1 MAYLGRTAAVSDRPR
16 EPGQPSYTAGR
27 RIMKASAALRK
38 EVDSGDCWKGF
49 RPGDWTTS
57 INVRDFI
64 VRNVTPYKGNE
75 DFLAGPSQ
83 RTKAVWAK
91 LQPYFADERKKG
103 VLAVDAKTPSTL
115 LAHTAGYIDQAN
127 EVIVGLQTDQP
138 FKRAIFPYGGLRM
151 VEAGLK
157 AAGFEPDPAVHK
169 AFTNYRKSHNDGVF
183 DAYTP
188 EIMNCRRSG
197 IITGLPDAYGRGRI
211 IGDYRRV
218 ALCGVDRLLE
228 AKRSERAQI
237 DDMWPNDEIIRQ
249 REELAEQMRAL
260 EDLASMAKL
269 YGYDISKPAS
279 NAQEAFQ
286 WTYFA
291 YLGAIKEAN
300 GAAMSVGRISSF
312 LDVYIERDLK
322 DGVLDEAGA
331 QELWD
336 QLVQKLRIVRF
347 LRTPDYDALFS
358 GDPYWATECV
368 GGMDLD
374 GRALV
379 TKSSYRMLHTLYNL
393 GPAPEPNITIL
404 WSNQM
409 PAPFKR
415 YCVKVSK
422 DTSSLQYENDDL
434 MRPFW
439 GDDYGIACCVSA
451 MRLGK
456 QMQFFGARVNLAKAL
471 LYAINGGRDEVSG
484 EQVAPQTLPVSGEFL
499 DFDEVMAKFD
509 TTMEWLARTYVHA
522 MNCIHYMHDKYFY
535 ERLEMALHDRDI
547 LRTMAFGIAGLSVVA
562 DSLAAIKYAKVHV
575 IRDNTGLAVDYR
587 IEGTKGSNVVPQYG
601 NNDDR
606 VDSIAAELVTRFMQ
620 KIRKHP
626 TYRNATHTQ
635 SVLTITSNVVYGKTT
650 GNPPDGR
657 RKGEPFGPG
666 ANPMH
671 GRDSHGWLASC
682 LSVAKL
688 PYGDS
693 LDGISYTVSVAPQ
706 KAHLSP
712 EELVDGAV
720 KAFDVYFGHGGFHMN
735 LNVIEKETLEDA
747 MKNPDKYPQLTI
759 RVSGYAV
766 NFVRL
771 TPEQQRDVISRTFH
785 GQI

>member
-1 MAYLGRTAAVSDRPR
+1 MDATAAKSETHKDEHCWRDFH
-16 EPGQPSYTAGR
+16 PGS
-27 RIMKASAALRK
+27 
-38 EVDSGDCWKGF
+38 
-49 RPGDWTTS
+49 WTTS
-57 INVRDFI
+57 IDVRDFI
-64 VRNVTPYKGNE
+64 ARNATPYSGDEK
-75 DFLAGPSQ
+75 FLAGPSK
-83 RTKAVWAK
+83 RTKAVWEK
-91 LQPYFADERKKG
+91 LRPFFQDEQKKG
-103 VLAVDAKTPSTL
+103 VLAVDAHTPSTM
-115 LAHTAGYIDQAN
+115 LAHKAGYIDKAN

-138 FKRAIFPYGGLRM
+138 FKRAIFPFGGLRM

-157 AAGFEPDPAVHK
+157 AAGFDADATVHET
-169 AFTNYRKSHNDGVF
+169 FTKYRKTHNDGVF

-188 EIMNCRRSG
+188 EIMRCRKSG

-218 ALCGVDRLLE
+218 ALYGVDRLLE
-228 AKRSERAQI
+228 VKKEERRQI
-237 DDMWPNDEIIRQ
+237 DDMWPTDEVIRQ
-249 REELAEQMRAL
+249 REELAEQIRAL
-260 EDLASMAKL
+260 EDLVAMAKL
-269 YGYDISKPAS
+269 YDCDIGRPADD
-279 NAQEAFQ
+279 AQEAVQ
-286 WTYFA
+286 WTYLA
-291 YLGAIKEAN
+291 YLGAVKEAN
-300 GAAMSVGRISSF
+300 GAAMSIGRISSF
-312 LDVYIERDLK
+312 LDIYIERDLREK
-322 DGVLDEAGA
+322 TLDEAGA

-347 LRTPDYDALFS
+347 LRTPEYDALFS

-368 GGMDLD
+368 GGIGLD
-374 GRALV
+374 GQSLV
-379 TKSSYRMLHTLYNL
+379 TKSSYRMLHTLTNL
-393 GPAPEPNITIL
+393 GPAPEPNITVF
-404 WSNQM
+404 WSKHLPEN
-409 PAPFKR
+409 FKK
-415 YCVKVSK
+415 YCVKVSR

-439 GDDYGIACCVSA
+439 GDDYGIACCVSG

-471 LYAINGGRDEVSG
+471 LYAINGGRDEISG
-484 EQVAPQTLPVSGEFL
+484 EQVAPASPPVTGEEL
-499 DFDEVMAKFD
+499 DYDDVRSKFD
-509 TTMEWLARTYVHA
+509 HVMEWLARTYVHA

-562 DSLAAIKYAKVHV
+562 DSLAAIKYGKVHV
-575 IRDNTGLAVDYR
+575 VRDNTGLVVDYKN
-587 IEGTKGSNVVPQYG
+587 ESKNPTPQFG

-606 VDSIAAELVTRFMQ
+606 VDGIASNIVTEFMQ

-635 SVLTITSNVVYGKTT
+635 SVLTITSNVVYGKAT
-650 GNPPDGR
+650 GNTPDGR
-657 RKGEPFGPG
+657 RKGEPFAPG

-688 PYGDS
+688 PYKDS

-706 KAHLSP
+706 KAHLSDK
-712 EELVDGAV
+712 ELVDAAV
-720 KAFDVYFGHGGFHMN
+720 KAFDVYFDQGGFHMN
-735 LNVIEKETLEDA
+735 LNVIDKETLQDA

-771 TPEQQRDVISRTFH
+771 TREQQQDVISRTFH
-785 GQI
+785 GQV

>member
-1 MAYLGRTAAVSDRPR
+1 M
-16 EPGQPSYTAGR
+16 E
-27 RIMKASAALRK
+27 AALKKRQAD
-38 EVDSGDCWKGF
+38 VDCWRGF
-49 RPGDWTTS
+49 KSGHWRNAID
-57 INVRDFI
+57 VRDFI
-64 VRNVTPYKGNE
+64 VRNVTPYSG
-75 DFLAGPSQ
+75 DDRFLAGPSK
-83 RTKAVWAK
+83 RTKAVWDK
-91 LQPYFADERKKG
+91 LQPYFQEERKKG
-103 VLAVDAKTPSTL
+103 VLAVDAKSPSTM
-115 LAHTAGYIDQAN
+115 LAHKPGYIDREN
-127 EVIVGLQTDQP
+127 EVIVGLQTDAP
-138 FKRAIFPYGGLRM
+138 FKRAIFPFGGLRM

-157 AAGFEPDPAVHK
+157 AAGFDADPQVHE
-169 AFTNYRKSHNDGVF
+169 AFTKYRKSHNDGVF

-188 EIMNCRRSG
+188 EIMRCRKSG

-218 ALCGVDRLLE
+218 ALYGVDRLIE
-228 AKRSERAQI
+228 TKQTERAQI
-237 DDMWPNDEIIRQ
+237 DDMWPSDEIIRQ
-249 REELAEQMRAL
+249 REESADQIRAL
-260 EDLASMAKL
+260 KDLTAMGKL
-269 YGYDISKPAS
+269 YGCDISRPAN
-279 NAQEAFQ
+279 NAQEAVQ
-286 WTYFA
+286 WTYLA

-300 GAAMSVGRISSF
+300 GAAMSIGRISSF
-312 LDVYIERDLK
+312 LDIYIERDLK
-322 DGVLDEAGA
+322 EGKLDEAGA

-368 GGMDLD
+368 GGIDLN
-374 GRALV
+374 GRPLV
-379 TKSSYRMLHTLYNL
+379 TKSSYRMLHTLSNL
-393 GPAPEPNITIL
+393 GPAPEPNITVL
-404 WSNQM
+404 WSKYM
-409 PAPFKR
+409 PDNFKR
-415 YCVKVSK
+415 YCVNISK
-422 DTSSLQYENDDL
+422 ETSSLQYENDDL
-434 MRPFW
+434 MRPYW

-451 MRLGK
+451 MKLGK

-471 LYAINGGRDEVSG
+471 LYAINGGRDEISG
-484 EQVAPQTLPVSGEFL
+484 DQIAPPTPSITGDVL
-499 DFDEVMAKFD
+499 DYDEVTEKFD
-509 TTMEWLARTYVHA
+509 VVMDWLARTYVHA

-562 DSLAAIKYAKVHV
+562 DSLSAIKYAKVRV
-575 IRDNTGLAVDYR
+575 IRDDTGLAVDYI
-587 IEGTKGSNVVPQYG
+587 IEGPGASAVPQFG

-606 VDSIAAELVTRFMQ
+606 VDSIAADLVTQFMQ

-626 TYRNATHTQ
+626 TYRNAIHTQ
-635 SVLTITSNVVYGKTT
+635 SVLTITSNVVYGKHT
-650 GNPPDGR
+650 GNTPDGR

-688 PYGDS
+688 PYSDAQ
-693 LDGISYTVSVAPQ
+693 DGISYTVSVAPQ
-706 KAHLSP
+706 KAHLS
-712 EELVDGAV
+712 ESQLLDGAV
-720 KAFDVYFGHGGFHMN
+720 KAIDMYFEQGGFHMN
-735 LNVIEKETLEDA
+735 LNVLDKETLEDA

-785 GQI
+785 GQL

>member
-1 MAYLGRTAAVSDRPR
+1 MNGNAAPV
-16 EPGQPSYTAGR
+16 AGV
-27 RIMKASAALRK
+27 A
-38 EVDSGDCWKGF
+38 VKGSEDPWRGF
-49 RPGDWTTS
+49 NPGDWRTS

-64 VRNVTPYKGNE
+64 ARNVTPYIGDE
-75 DFLAGPSQ
+75 QFLAPASVK
-83 RTKAVWAK
+83 TKAVWAK
-91 LQPYFADERKKG
+91 LQPYFQEERKKG
-103 VLAVDAKTPSTL
+103 VLAVDAKTPSTM
-115 LAHTAGYIDQAN
+115 LAHKPGYIDRDN

-138 FKRAIFPYGGLRM
+138 FKRAIFPFGGLRM

-157 AAGFEPDPAVHK
+157 AAGFEADPQVHE
-169 AFTNYRKSHNDGVF
+169 AFTKYRRSHNDGVF

-188 EIMNCRRSG
+188 EIMRCRKSSV
-197 IITGLPDAYGRGRI
+197 ITGLPDAYGRGRI

-218 ALCGVDRLLE
+218 ALYGVDRLLE
-228 AKRSERAQI
+228 VKGIERSQI
-237 DDMWPNDEIIRQ
+237 DDMWPTDEVIRL
-249 REELAEQMRAL
+249 REESAEQIRAL
-260 EDLASMAKL
+260 KDLAAMAKL
-269 YGYDISKPAS
+269 YGCDISRSAT
-279 NAQEAFQ
+279 NAREAFQ
-286 WTYFA
+286 WAYFA

-300 GAAMSVGRISSF
+300 GAAMSIGRISSF
-312 LDVYIERDLK
+312 LDIYIERDIREGK
-322 DGVLDEAGA
+322 LDEAGA

-347 LRTPDYDALFS
+347 LRTPEYDALFS

-374 GRALV
+374 GRTLV

-393 GPAPEPNITIL
+393 GPAPEPNITVL
-404 WSNQM
+404 WSKHL
-409 PAPFKR
+409 PDTFKR
-415 YCVKVSK
+415 FCVKVSR

-451 MRLGK
+451 MKLGK

-471 LYAINGGRDEVSG
+471 LYAINGGRDEISG
-484 EQVAPQTLPVSGEFL
+484 DQIAPPTPAVTSEFL
-499 DFDEVMAKFD
+499 DYDEVMKKFD

-562 DSLAAIKYAKVHV
+562 DSLSAIKYGKIRV
-575 IRDNTGLAVDYR
+575 IRDDKGLIVDYKN
-587 IEGTKGSNVVPQYG
+587 EGNANIPQFG

-606 VDSIAAELVTRFMQ
+606 VDKIASDLVTSFMQ

-635 SVLTITSNVVYGKTT
+635 SVLTITSNVVYGKAT
-650 GNPPDGR
+650 GNTPDGR

-671 GRDSHGWLASC
+671 GRDNHGWLASC

-688 PYGDS
+688 PYKDS
-693 LDGISYTVSVAPQ
+693 QDGISYTVSVAPQ
-706 KAHLSP
+706 KARLS
-712 EELVDGAV
+712 ERELIESAT
-720 KAFDVYFGHGGFHMN
+720 KAFDVYFDHGGFHMN
-735 LNVIEKETLEDA
+735 LNVIDKETLEDA

-771 TPEQQRDVISRTFH
+771 TPEQQRDVIGRTFH

>member
-1 MAYLGRTAAVSDRPR
+1 MP
-16 EPGQPSYTAGR
+16 
-27 RIMKASAALRK
+27 SAALK
-38 EVDSGDCWKGF
+38 EPEPQSKMDWRGF
-49 RPGDWTTS
+49 KPGAWMSAID
-57 INVRDFI
+57 VRDFI
-64 VRNVTPYKGNE
+64 VANATPYDGDE
-75 DFLAGPSQ
+75 SFLAGPTA

-91 LQPYFADERKKG
+91 LQPYFQDEQKKG
-103 VLAVDAKTPSTL
+103 VLAVDADHPSTM
-115 LAHTAGYIDQAN
+115 LAHAAGYIDRDN

-138 FKRAIFPYGGLRM
+138 FKRAIFPAGGLKM

-157 AAGFEPDPAVHK
+157 AAGFAANPQVHE
-169 AFTNYRKSHNDGVF
+169 AFTKYRKTHNDGVF

-188 EIMNCRRSG
+188 EILKCRRSG

-218 ALCGVDRLLE
+218 ALYGVDRLVE
-228 AKRSERAQI
+228 AKHAERDQLNE
-237 DDMWPNDEIIRQ
+237 MWPNDDVIRM
-249 REELAEQMRAL
+249 REELAEQLRAL
-260 EDLASMAKL
+260 KDLVAMGKL
-269 YGYDISKPAS
+269 YGCDLSRA
-279 NAQEAFQ
+279 AADAREAVQ
-286 WTYFA
+286 WTYLA
-291 YLGAIKEAN
+291 YLAAIKEAN
-300 GAAMSVGRISSF
+300 GAAMSIGRISTF

-322 DGVLDEAGA
+322 EGALDETGA

-336 QLVQKLRIVRF
+336 QIVQKLRIVRF

-368 GGMDLD
+368 GGMDMN
-374 GRALV
+374 GAPLV
-379 TKSSYRMLHTLYNL
+379 TKSSYRMLHTLTNL
-393 GPAPEPNITIL
+393 GPAPEPNITVL
-404 WSNQM
+404 WSRQM
-409 PAPFKR
+409 PETFKR
-415 YCVKVSK
+415 YCMQISK

-434 MRPFW
+434 MRPLW

-484 EQVAPQTLPVSGEFL
+484 EQVSPTAPAVTGDVL
-499 DFDEVMAKFD
+499 DYDDVMAKFD
-509 TTMEWLARTYVHA
+509 STMEWLARTYVHA

-562 DSLAAIKYAKVHV
+562 DSLAAIKFGKVRV
-575 IRDNTGLAVDYR
+575 VRDDTGLVTDY
-587 IEGTKGSNVVPQYG
+587 ISEGNDALPQFG

-606 VDSIAAELVTRFMQ
+606 VDTIAAELVTRFMQ
-620 KIRKHP
+620 KLRKHP

-635 SVLTITSNVVYGKTT
+635 SVLTITSNVVYGKAT
-650 GNPPDGR
+650 GNTPDGR

-688 PYGDS
+688 PYRDS
-693 LDGISYTVSVAPQ
+693 QDGISYTVSVAPQ
-706 KAHLSP
+706 KAHLS
-712 EELVDGAV
+712 EEDLIDGAT
-720 KAFDVYFGHGGFHMN
+720 KAFDMYFGQGGFHMN
-735 LNVIEKETLEDA
+735 LNVIDKDTLEDA
-747 MKNPDKYPQLTI
+747 MRNPDKYPQLTI

-766 NFVRL
+766 NFIRL
-771 TPEQQRDVISRTFH
+771 TPEQQRDVINRTFH
-785 GQI
+785 GQF

>member
-1 MAYLGRTAAVSDRPR
+1 MEG
-16 EPGQPSYTAGR
+16 TAGISHGSKGEHCWR
-27 RIMKASAALRK
+27 GFSSGSWRTRI
-38 EVDSGDCWKGF
+38 D
-49 RPGDWTTS
+49 
-57 INVRDFI
+57 VRDFI
-64 VRNVTPYKGNE
+64 INNVTSYVGDEK
-75 DFLAGPSQ
+75 FLTGPSK
-83 RTKAVWAK
+83 RTKAVWEK
-91 LQPYFADERKKG
+91 LQPYFEQERKKG
-103 VLAVDAKTPSTL
+103 VLAVDAHTPSTV
-115 LAHTAGYIDQAN
+115 LAHKPGYIDQEN
-127 EVIVGLQTDQP
+127 EIIVGLQTDQP

-157 AAGFEPDPAVHK
+157 AAGFEADPQVHE
-169 AFTNYRKSHNDGVF
+169 AFTKYRKTHNDGVF

-188 EIMNCRRSG
+188 EIMRCRKSG
-197 IITGLPDAYGRGRI
+197 IVTGLPDAYGRGRI

-218 ALCGVDRLLE
+218 ALYGVTRLLE
-228 AKRSERAQI
+228 VKHAERAQL
-237 DDMWPNDEIIRQ
+237 DDMWPTDEVIRQ
-249 REELAEQMRAL
+249 REEMAEQMRAL
-260 EDLASMAKL
+260 HDLAAMGKL
-269 YGYDISKPAS
+269 YECDIARPATD
-279 NAQEAFQ
+279 AQEAVQ
-286 WTYFA
+286 WTYLA
-291 YLGAIKEAN
+291 YLGAVKEAN
-300 GAAMSVGRISSF
+300 GAAMSIGRISAF
-312 LDVYIERDLK
+312 LDVFIERDLRE
-322 DGVLDEAGA
+322 GILDEAGA

-347 LRTPDYDALFS
+347 LRTPEYDALFS
-358 GDPYWATECV
+358 GDPYWATECI
-368 GGMDLD
+368 GGMSLD
-374 GRALV
+374 GEPLV
-379 TKSSYRMLHTLYNL
+379 TKSSYRLLHTLSNL
-393 GPAPEPNITIL
+393 GPAPEPNITVL
-404 WSNQM
+404 WSKHL
-409 PAPFKR
+409 PANFKR
-415 YCVKVSK
+415 YCVKMSR

-434 MRPFW
+434 MRPHW

-471 LYAINGGRDEVSG
+471 LYAINGGRDEISG
-484 EQVAPQTLPVSGEFL
+484 DQIAPTSPAVTGEVLEYDDVF
-499 DFDEVMAKFD
+499 EKFD
-509 TTMEWLARTYVHA
+509 HLMEWLARTYVHA

-562 DSLAAIKYAKVHV
+562 DSLAAIKYGKIHV
-575 IRDNTGLAVDYR
+575 VRDDTGLVVDFR
-587 IEGTKGSNVVPQYG
+587 NESNDAVPQFG

-606 VDSIAAELVTRFMQ
+606 VDLIAADVVTQFMQ

-635 SVLTITSNVVYGKTT
+635 SVLTITSNVVYGKHT
-650 GNPPDGR
+650 GNTPDGR

-688 PYGDS
+688 PYNDS

-706 KAHLSP
+706 KAHLSD
-712 EELVDGAV
+712 EQIVDEAV
-720 KAFDVYFGHGGFHMN
+720 KAFDVYFGAGGFHMN
-735 LNVIEKETLEDA
+735 LNVLDKATLEDA

-771 TPEQQRDVISRTFH
+771 TREQQQDVISRTFH

>member
-1 MAYLGRTAAVSDRPR
+1 
-16 EPGQPSYTAGR
+16 
-27 RIMKASAALRK
+27 MKGSAARRP
-38 EVDSGDCWKGF
+38 EADSGDCWNGF

-64 VRNVTPYKGNE
+64 VRNVKPYPGNE

-103 VLAVDAKTPSTL
+103 VLAVDVQTPSTL
-115 LAHTAGYIDQAN
+115 LAHKPGYIDREN

-151 VEAGLK
+151 VEAGIK
-157 AAGFEPDPAVHK
+157 AAGFEPDPLVHE
-169 AFTNYRKSHNDGVF
+169 AFTKYRKSHNDGVF

-218 ALCGVDRLLE
+218 ALYGVDRLLE
-228 AKRSERAQI
+228 AKREERAQI
-237 DDMWPNDEIIRQ
+237 DDMWPNDEIIRL
-249 REELAEQMRAL
+249 REELSEQMRAL
-260 EDLASMAKL
+260 KDLASMAKL
-269 YGYDISKPAS
+269 YGLDISKPAS

-286 WTYFA
+286 WTYLA

-300 GAAMSVGRISSF
+300 GAAMSIGRISTF
-312 LDVYIERDLK
+312 LDIYIERDLK
-322 DGVLDEAGA
+322 AGILDEARA

-374 GRALV
+374 GRTLV
-379 TKSSYRMLHTLYNL
+379 TKSSYRMLHTLSNL
-393 GPAPEPNITIL
+393 GPAPEPNITVL
-404 WSNQM
+404 WSNHM
-409 PAPFKR
+409 PNAFKR

-484 EQVAPQTLPVSGEFL
+484 DQVAPPTLPVSGDFL
-499 DFDEVMAKFD
+499 DYDDVMAKFD
-509 TTMEWLARTYVHA
+509 TTMEWLAKTYVHA

-562 DSLAAIKYAKVHV
+562 DSLSAIKYGKMRVS
-575 IRDNTGLAVDYR
+575 RDATGLIVDYQN
-587 IEGTKGSNVVPQYG
+587 EGNKSTPQFG

-606 VDSIAAELVTRFMQ
+606 VDQIASSLVTSFME

-635 SVLTITSNVVYGKTT
+635 SVLTITSNVVYGKAT
-650 GNPPDGR
+650 GNTPDGR

-688 PYGDS
+688 PYKDAQ
-693 LDGISYTVSVAPQ
+693 DGISYTVSIAPQ
-706 KAHLSP
+706 KAHLSDVQI
-712 EELVDGAV
+712 VDEAV
-720 KAFDVYFGHGGFHMN
+720 KAFDAYFERGGFHMN
-735 LNVIEKETLEDA
+735 LNVIDRETLEDA
-747 MKNPDKYPQLTI
+747 IKNPDKYPQLTI

-766 NFVRL
+766 NFIRL

>member
-1 MAYLGRTAAVSDRPR
+1 MKAGAAAV
-16 EPGQPSYTAGR
+16 
-27 RIMKASAALRK
+27 KK
-38 EVDSGDCWKGF
+38 EAKKDEDCWRGF
-49 RPGDWTTS
+49 KLGDWSRS

-64 VRNVTPYKGNE
+64 VRNVTPYDGDEK
-75 DFLAGPSQ
+75 FLAPASK
-83 RTKAVWAK
+83 RTKAVWEK
-91 LQPYFADERKKG
+91 LQPYFQAERKKG
-103 VLAVDAKTPSTL
+103 VLAVDAKNPSTL
-115 LAHTAGYIDQAN
+115 LAHKAGYIDRDN
-127 EVIVGLQTDQP
+127 EIIVGLQTDEP

-157 AAGFEPDPAVHK
+157 AAGFPADPQVHE
-169 AFTNYRKSHNDGVF
+169 AFTKYRKSHNDGVF

-188 EIMNCRRSG
+188 EIMKCRKSG
-197 IITGLPDAYGRGRI
+197 IVTGLPDAYGRGRI

-218 ALCGVDRLLE
+218 ALYGVDRLLE
-228 AKRSERAQI
+228 VKGEERAQMN
-237 DDMWPNDEIIRQ
+237 DMWPNDEVIRV
-249 REELAEQMRAL
+249 REELAEQTRAL
-260 EDLASMAKL
+260 KDLVSMAKL
-269 YGYDISKPAS
+269 YNCDIARPA
-279 NAQEAFQ
+279 NDAREAVQ
-286 WTYFA
+286 WTYLA

-300 GAAMSVGRISSF
+300 GAAMSIGRISSF

-322 DGVLDEAGA
+322 EGILDEAGA

-347 LRTPDYDALFS
+347 LRTPEYDALFS

-374 GRALV
+374 GSTLV

-393 GPAPEPNITIL
+393 GPAPEPNITVL
-404 WSNQM
+404 WSKHM
-409 PAPFKR
+409 PATFKR
-415 YCVKVSK
+415 FCVRVSR

-484 EQVAPQTLPVSGEFL
+484 EQVAPRTPAVTGDFL
-499 DFDEVMAKFD
+499 DYDDVMAMFDE
-509 TTMEWLARTYVHA
+509 TMEWLARTYVHA

-562 DSLAAIKYAKVHV
+562 DSLSAIKYGK
-575 IRDNTGLAVDYR
+575 IRVTRDETGLIVDYQN
-587 IEGTKGSNVVPQYG
+587 EGNKATPQFG

-606 VDSIAAELVTRFMQ
+606 VDKIASELVTRFME

-635 SVLTITSNVVYGKTT
+635 SVLTITSNVVYGKAT
-650 GNPPDGR
+650 GNTPDGR

-688 PYGDS
+688 PYKDS
-693 LDGISYTVSVAPQ
+693 QDGISYTVSVAPQ
-706 KAHLSP
+706 KAHLS
-712 EELVDGAV
+712 ESQLLSEAT
-720 KAFDVYFGHGGFHMN
+720 KAFDVYFDHGGFHMN
-735 LNVIEKETLEDA
+735 LNVIDKDTLEDA

>member
-1 MAYLGRTAAVSDRPR
+1 
-16 EPGQPSYTAGR
+16 
-27 RIMKASAALRK
+27 
-38 EVDSGDCWKGF
+38 
-49 RPGDWTTS
+49 
-57 INVRDFI
+57 
-64 VRNVTPYKGNE
+64 
-75 DFLAGPSQ
+75 
-83 RTKAVWAK
+83 
-91 LQPYFADERKKG
+91 

-115 LAHTAGYIDQAN
+115 LAHKAGYIDRAN
-127 EVIVGLQTDQP
+127 EIIVGLQTDEP
-138 FKRAIFPYGGLRM
+138 FKRSIMPYGGLRM

-157 AAGFEPDPAVHK
+157 ASGFEIDPAVHD
-169 AFTNYRKSHNDGVF
+169 AFTHYRKSHNDGVF

-188 EIMNCRRSG
+188 EIMRCRRSG

-218 ALCGVDRLLE
+218 ALYGVTRLIE
-228 AKRSERAQI
+228 AKQAERAQI
-237 DDMWPNDEIIRQ
+237 DDMWPTDEIIRQ
-249 REELAEQMRAL
+249 REEMADQVRAL
-260 EDLASMAKL
+260 KDLVGMGKL
-269 YGYDISKPAS
+269 YGCDLARPAA
-279 NAQEAFQ
+279 NAHEAVQ
-286 WTYFA
+286 WTYLA

-300 GAAMSVGRISSF
+300 GAAMSIGRISTF
-312 LDVYIERDLK
+312 LDIYIERDLHE
-322 DGVLDEAGA
+322 GTLDETGA

-336 QLVQKLRIVRF
+336 QIVQKLRIVRF
-347 LRTPDYDALFS
+347 LRTPEYDALFS

-374 GRALV
+374 GRSMV
-379 TKSSYRMLHTLYNL
+379 TKSSYRMLHTLTNL
-393 GPAPEPNITIL
+393 GPAPEPNITVL
-404 WSNQM
+404 WSKHLPDN
-409 PAPFKR
+409 FKQ
-415 YCVKVSK
+415 YCIKISR

-434 MRPFW
+434 MRPHW

-456 QMQFFGARVNLAKAL
+456 QMQFFGARVNLAKCL
-471 LYAINGGRDEVSG
+471 LYAINGGRDEMSG
-484 EQVAPQTLPVSGEFL
+484 DQIAPSAPPITGDVLNY
-499 DFDEVMAKFD
+499 DEVFAKFD
-509 TTMEWLARTYVHA
+509 NMMEWLAKTYVHA

-535 ERLEMALHDRDI
+535 ERLEMALHDRDV

-562 DSLAAIKYAKVHV
+562 DSLSAIKYGKVHV
-575 IRDNTGLAVDYR
+575 IRDDTGLAIDYR
-587 IEGTKGSNVVPQYG
+587 IEYDGTNQVPQFG

-606 VDSIAAELVTRFMQ
+606 VDKIAADLVTRFMQ

-626 TYRNATHTQ
+626 AYRNATHTQ
-635 SVLTITSNVVYGKTT
+635 SVLTITSNVVYGKHT
-650 GNPPDGR
+650 GNTPDGR

-688 PYGDS
+688 PYKDS

-712 EELVDGAV
+712 EQMVVEGV
-720 KAFDVYFGHGGFHMN
+720 KAFDTYFGQGGFHMN
-735 LNVIEKETLEDA
+735 LNVIDKETLEDA

-771 TPEQQRDVISRTFH
+771 TKEQQQDVISRTFH
-785 GQI
+785 GQM